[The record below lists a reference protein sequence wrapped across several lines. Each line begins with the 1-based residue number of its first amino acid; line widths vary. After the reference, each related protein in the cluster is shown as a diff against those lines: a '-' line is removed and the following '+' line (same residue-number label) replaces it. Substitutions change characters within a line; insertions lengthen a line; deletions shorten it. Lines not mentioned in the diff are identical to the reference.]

1 MSKKITTIISG
12 SDPNNFWMLEN
23 LCKNLNELKLNDKV
37 DINIIDIDLKLD
49 QKKKI
54 SKLINSIIQ
63 IDWPIKLNFKTQ
75 NWKKLLLIRPFLKE
89 VFPGY
94 KNYIWLDSDTLVQNI
109 SFYKSFTT
117 ALNNKSLL
125 ICPELD
131 ISYEFLNE
139 NKTFKKVFFDF
150 YKPKGWVYKN
160 NLKYFGKKFAIE
172 NLSKPLFNA
181 GVFCLR
187 DTSNFWELWKEKYI
201 NIVKRSDNDYCLNMD
216 QASLNY
222 LIFQN
227 KSDVNFLDTKFNW
240 LFKNCLP
247 LLNKKTL
254 KFHKNQIPNE
264 EISILHYT
272 QFNIRKKHTFLDLG
286 YKKIKFKIL

>member
-1 MSKKITTIISG
+1 
-12 SDPNNFWMLEN
+12 
-23 LCKNLNELKLNDKV
+23 
-37 DINIIDIDLKLD
+37 
-49 QKKKI
+49 
-54 SKLINSIIQ
+54 
-63 IDWPIKLNFKTQ
+63 
-75 NWKKLLLIRPFLKE
+75 
-89 VFPGY
+89 
-94 KNYIWLDSDTLVQNI
+94 
-109 SFYKSFTT
+109 
-117 ALNNKSLL
+117 
-125 ICPELD
+125 
-131 ISYEFLNE
+131 
-139 NKTFKKVFFDF
+139 
-150 YKPKGWVYKN
+150 
-160 NLKYFGKKFAIE
+160 
-172 NLSKPLFNA
+172 
-181 GVFCLR
+181 
-187 DTSNFWELWKEKYI
+187 
-201 NIVKRSDNDYCLNMD
+201 MD